1 MHEYGMKARAELG
14 LIKRSSD
21 GRTLQPH
28 YDPDWL
34 DENEEEFW
42 DIASD
47 YAEGVLGL
55 LGFFLD
61 MPQNASGDTGW
72 KWIAGAL

>member
-14 LIKRSSD
+14 LIKRQSD
-21 GRTLQPH
+21 GRTLKPD

-34 DENEEEFW
+34 DEHEEEFW

-55 LGFFLD
+55 IGMFLD
-61 MPQNASGDTGW
+61 MPQNRAGDKGW
-72 KWIAGAL
+72 AWIAGNL